1 MNWHDFLSTR
11 ILVTRA
17 CRVGTIGAGLAA
29 ASVMLSG
36 CDPAG
41 SQPFPGM
48 PPPEVNVVTVLPKNE
63 LLSFEYTGQLAG
75 YREVEIRARVS
86 GILLKRNF
94 TEGGNVAQGQS
105 LYNIDAAPFESALAR
120 SDADFAGAEARLAQA
135 RRNAARL
142 KPLIA
147 SKAASQKELDDAVSS
162 EQIAEA
168 DLKGARARQ
177 NDARLNLEYAKVE
190 APIAGVA
197 GRSQRSEGTLVS
209 GPDVLLTSIV
219 QVDPIYVNFGIPEA
233 EQLKLQTEADS
244 GRLLLPK
251 DRRFLVSVRMADG
264 SVYPRLGRMSFSD
277 VRVNERTGTS
287 DTRAELPNPEGR
299 LRPGQ
304 FVRVTLAGASRPNAI
319 LVPQRAVLEG
329 PKGKFVYIVN
339 AESKVEPR
347 PVEVGEWSGDSWVIN
362 SGLAAGDRV
371 VVDGVMKIGP
381 GAPVRIADPAN
392 ANSAPKGSPGGP
404 PGGPPGAPPGAKAG
418 GKPPA
423 EATPK
428 SEGKAPSAAP
438 AKS

>member
-1 MNWHDFLSTR
+1 MNWHDFLSAQ
-11 ILVTRA
+11 A
-17 CRVGTIGAGLAA
+17 CRIGVIGAGLAA
-29 ASVMLSG
+29 AFIMLSG
-36 CDPAG
+36 CGPAG

-48 PPPEVNVVTVLPKNE
+48 PPPEVNVVTVLPKTEPVN
-63 LLSFEYTGQLAG
+63 FEYTGLLAG
-75 YREVEIRARVS
+75 YREVEVRARVG

-94 TEGGNVAQGQS
+94 TEGGNVARGQS
-105 LYNIDAAPFESALAR
+105 LYSIDAAPFESALAR
-120 SDADFAGAEARLAQA
+120 ADADFAGAEARLAQA

-142 KPLIA
+142 KPLIV

-168 DLKGARARQ
+168 DLKAARARH
-177 NDARLNLEYAKVE
+177 NDAKLNLEYTKVE

-219 QVDPIYVNFGIPEA
+219 QMDPIYVNFGIPEA
-233 EQLKLQTEADS
+233 EQLKLQRETDS

-251 DRRFLVSVRMADG
+251 DRRFSVSVRMADG
-264 SVYPRLGRMSFSD
+264 TAYPRIGRMSFSD
-277 VRVNERTGTS
+277 VRVNERTGTGDS
-287 DTRAELPNPEGR
+287 RAELPNPEGR

-347 PVEVGEWSGDSWVIN
+347 PVEVGEWSGDAWVIN
-362 SGLAAGDRV
+362 SGLVAGDKV

-381 GAPVRIADPAN
+381 GAPVRIADPDNPN
-392 ANSAPKGSPGGP
+392 AAPKSPSGGAA
-404 PGGPPGAPPGAKAG
+404 GGPPGALPGAKRG

-423 EATPK
+423 EATTK
-428 SEGKAPSAAP
+428 SEGKAPAAAP